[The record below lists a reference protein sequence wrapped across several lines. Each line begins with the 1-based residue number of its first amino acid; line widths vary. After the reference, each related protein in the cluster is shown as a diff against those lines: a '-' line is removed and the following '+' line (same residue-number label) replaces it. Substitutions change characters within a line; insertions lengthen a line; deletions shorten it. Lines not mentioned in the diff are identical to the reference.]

1 MFLFFWNFLQQVMFA
16 FFFEADYLP
25 IVLLKLLFLLY
36 LELQHNQL
44 VLLVQLHV
52 CKYNSSGFDYN
63 CKHEIIVVVLTS
75 GSFWIFTGLFFCYC
89 FQLQLVHILHYPPPV
104 QYQLPHCPVQYHFP
118 HRPVPKQMIKSYYF
132 QLIS

>member
-75 GSFWIFTGLFFCYC
+75 GSIFYHYFYRALFLLLLSTSISSHTSLSSSCSASTSS
-89 FQLQLVHILHYPPPV
+89 L
-104 QYQLPHCPVQYHFP
+104 
-118 HRPVPKQMIKSYYF
+118 SYSVSF
-132 QLIS
+132 SSSPCSETDD